1 MCVRAQSLVRSR
13 NDALHINLTARHLS
27 VLPILTMPRLTLF
40 PELLSDIE
48 VKGLIFDMDGTLCL
62 PQTWMFSE
70 MRRVLGIAKSVDII
84 DHIYSLEVAEQEVA
98 HEKVR
103 QVERTAMVQ
112 MKPQPGLEALMEF
125 LENNDLLK
133 AICTR
138 NFDTPVNHLLTTF
151 LPKKLFHP
159 IVTREFKPPKP
170 SPAGI
175 LHIANHWKI
184 EPKHLIMVGDSVD
197 DMLAGHRAGVTTIL
211 LESDVNGHLKKAEE
225 TDAVV
230 QRLDDII
237 NLLKDGIEI
246 TERVPTVSE
255 EEVKAL
261 DG

>member
-1 MCVRAQSLVRSR
+1 
-13 NDALHINLTARHLS
+13 
-27 VLPILTMPRLTLF
+27 MPRLTLF
-40 PELLSDIE
+40 PKLPTDIQVE
-48 VKGLIFDMDGTLCL
+48 GLIFDMDGTLCL

-70 MRRVLGIAKSVDII
+70 MRRVLGIARSVDIL
-84 DHIYSLEVAEQEVA
+84 DHIYSLDVAEQEIA

-112 MKPQPGLEALMEF
+112 MKPQPGLEELMLF
-125 LENNDLLK
+125 LEANKLLK

-138 NFDTPVNHLLTTF
+138 NFSTPVNHLLTTF
-151 LPKKLFHP
+151 LPQKLFHP

-211 LESDVNGHLKKAEE
+211 LESDVNTHLKDAKE
-225 TDAVV
+225 TDVVV

-237 NLLKDGIEI
+237 SLLKGGIEI
-246 TERVPTVSE
+246 ADRMPTVPE

-261 DG
+261 DE

>member
-1 MCVRAQSLVRSR
+1 
-13 NDALHINLTARHLS
+13 
-27 VLPILTMPRLTLF
+27 MPRLMIF
-40 PELLSDIE
+40 PKLPTDIQ

-70 MRRVLGIAKSVDII
+70 MRRVLGIARSVDIL
-84 DHIYSLEVAEQEVA
+84 DHIYSLEVAEQEIA

-112 MKPQPGLEALMEF
+112 MKPQPGLEELMVF
-125 LENNDLLK
+125 LEDNKLLK

-138 NFDTPVNHLLTTF
+138 NFNTPVNYLLTTF

-184 EPKHLIMVGDSVD
+184 EPKHLVMVGDSVD

-211 LESDVNGHLKKAEE
+211 IESDVNSHLKDAKE

-230 QRLDDII
+230 QRLDNII
-237 NLLKDGIEI
+237 SLLRGGIEI
-246 TERVPTVSE
+246 ADRMPVVPE
-255 EEVKAL
+255 EEVRAL
-261 DG
+261 DE

>member
-1 MCVRAQSLVRSR
+1 
-13 NDALHINLTARHLS
+13 
-27 VLPILTMPRLTLF
+27 MPRLMLF
-40 PELLSDIE
+40 PKMPTDIQVE
-48 VKGLIFDMDGTLCL
+48 GLIFDMDGTLCL

-70 MRRVLGIAKSVDII
+70 MRRALGIARSVDIL
-84 DHIYSLEVAEQEVA
+84 DHIYSLEVAEQEIA

-112 MKPQPGLEALMEF
+112 MKPQPGMFSQGRPFQFLEANKLR
-125 LENNDLLK
+125 K

-138 NFDTPVNHLLTTF
+138 NFNTPVNHLLTTF

-175 LHIANHWKI
+175 LHIANHWKMD
-184 EPKHLIMVGDSVD
+184 PKHLIMVGDSVD

-211 LESDVNGHLKKAEE
+211 LESDVNTHLKDAQE

-237 NLLKDGIEI
+237 SLLKGGIEI
-246 TERVPTVSE
+246 TDRMPTVPE

-261 DG
+261 DE